1 MKLVIVSGRSGSG
14 KSTALHVLEDLGF
27 YCIDNLPVGLL
38 LELGKQAFNGND
50 NRLEN
55 IAVSIDARNLQNGI
69 DTFPAFY
76 EALQHEM
83 VQIDIIYLDAHSDTL
98 LKRFHATRRKHPL
111 SDSSRSLTEA
121 IESEKE
127 LLVPLST
134 KADLVIDTT
143 HLSLYELR
151 DLIKI
156 RVSGR
161 KSQEL
166 ALLFQS
172 FGFKHGVPSDADYVF
187 DVRCLPNPYWDP
199 KLRSYTGMDQPIIDF
214 LKNQEDTQEMKKDV
228 IAYLEKWLPK
238 FQNSNRSYMTVA
250 IGCTGGQHR
259 SVYICQELGN
269 YFRQHFENIQI
280 RHKELSGIEK
290 KHLD

>member
-50 NRLEN
+50 KRLDN

-69 DTFPAFY
+69 ENFPAFY
-76 EALQHEM
+76 EALQHES
-83 VQIDIIYLDAHSDTL
+83 VQIEIIYLDAQSETL

-111 SDSSRSLTEA
+111 SSPDRSLTEA
-121 IESEKE
+121 IESERE
-127 LLVPLST
+127 LLIPLAT
-134 KADLVIDTT
+134 KADLIIDTT
-143 HLSLYELR
+143 KLSLYELR
-151 DLIKI
+151 DVIKV

-166 ALLFQS
+166 ALLFES

-199 KLRSYTGMDQPIIDF
+199 NLRAFTGLDQPIIDF
-214 LKNQEDTQEMKKDV
+214 LSAQEDTQTMKSDIIKF
-228 IAYLEKWLPK
+228 LEKWLPK
-238 FQNSNRSYMTVA
+238 FQESNRSYMTVA

-259 SVYICQELGN
+259 SVFLCEALGD
-269 YFRQHFENIQI
+269 YFRERFNNVQI
-280 RHKELSGIEK
+280 RHKELGGTEK
-290 KHLD
+290 NAP

>member
-50 NRLEN
+50 KRLEN

-76 EALQHEM
+76 EALQHEL
-83 VQIDIIYLDAHSDTL
+83 VQIEIIYLDAHSETL

-111 SDSSRSLTEA
+111 SDSTHSLTEA
-121 IESEKE
+121 IESEKD
-127 LLVPLST
+127 LLVPLAT

-151 DLIKI
+151 DLIKV

-199 KLRSYTGMDQPIIDF
+199 KLRSYSGLDKPVYDF
-214 LKNQEDTQEMKKDV
+214 LSSQEDTQQMKNDI

-238 FQNSNRSYMTVA
+238 FQDSNRSYMTVA

-259 SVYICQELGN
+259 SVFMCQELGN
-269 YFRQHFENIQI
+269 HFKQYFANIQI
-280 RHKELSGIEK
+280 RHKELLGTEK
-290 KHLD
+290 NT

>member
-38 LELGKQAFNGND
+38 LELGKQAFNGD
-50 NRLEN
+50 DKRLDN
-55 IAVSIDARNLQNGI
+55 IAVSIDARNLQHGI
-69 DTFPAFY
+69 ENFPAFY
-76 EALQHEM
+76 EALQHEA
-83 VQIDIIYLDAHSDTL
+83 VQIDVIYLDAQSETL

-111 SDSSRSLTEA
+111 SNPNLSLTEA
-121 IESEKE
+121 IESERS
-127 LLVPLST
+127 LLVPLAT
-134 KADLVIDTT
+134 KADLIIDTT

-151 DLIKI
+151 DIIKV

-166 ALLFQS
+166 ALLFES

-199 KLRSYTGMDQPIIDF
+199 KLRSFTGLDQPIIEF
-214 LKNQEDTQEMKKDV
+214 LRNQADTQAMKADI
-228 IAYLEKWLPK
+228 IAYLEKWLPR
-238 FQNSNRSYMTVA
+238 FQDSNRSYMTVA

-259 SVYICQELGN
+259 SVYICQELGS
-269 YFRQHFENIQI
+269 YFQERFTNVQI
-280 RHKELSGIEK
+280 RHKELTGTEK
-290 KHLD
+290 NHSP

>member
-38 LELGKQAFNGND
+38 LELGKQAFNGD
-50 NRLEN
+50 DKRLDN

-69 DTFPAFY
+69 ENFPAFY
-76 EALQHEM
+76 EALQHEA
-83 VQIDIIYLDAHSDTL
+83 VQIDVIYLDAQSETL

-111 SDSSRSLTEA
+111 STPSRSLTEA
-121 IESEKE
+121 IESERS
-127 LLVPLST
+127 LLVPLAT
-134 KADLVIDTT
+134 KADLIIDTT

-151 DLIKI
+151 DIIKV

-166 ALLFQS
+166 ALLFES

-199 KLRSYTGMDQPIIDF
+199 KLRGFTGLDQPIIDF
-214 LKNQEDTQEMKKDV
+214 LQCQEDTQTMKEDIIKF
-228 IAYLEKWLPK
+228 LEKWLPK
-238 FQNSNRSYMTVA
+238 FQDSNRSYMTVA

-259 SVYICQELGN
+259 SVYICQELGT
-269 YFRQHFENIQI
+269 YFKARFANVQI
-280 RHKELSGIEK
+280 RHKELTGTEK
-290 KHLD
+290 NQDA

>member
-50 NRLEN
+50 KRLDN

-69 DTFPAFY
+69 ENFPAFY
-76 EALQHEM
+76 EALQHES
-83 VQIDIIYLDAHSDTL
+83 VQIEIIYLDAQSETL

-111 SDSSRSLTEA
+111 SSPDRSLTEA
-121 IESEKE
+121 IESERD
-127 LLVPLST
+127 LLIPLAT
-134 KADLVIDTT
+134 KADLIIDTT
-143 HLSLYELR
+143 KLSLYELR
-151 DLIKI
+151 DVIKV

-166 ALLFQS
+166 ALLFES

-199 KLRSYTGMDQPIIDF
+199 NLRAFTGLDQPIIDF
-214 LKNQEDTQEMKKDV
+214 LSAQEDTQTMKSDIIKF
-228 IAYLEKWLPK
+228 LEKWLPK
-238 FQNSNRSYMTVA
+238 FQESNRSYMTVA

-259 SVYICQELGN
+259 SVFLCEALGN
-269 YFRQHFENIQI
+269 YFKDRFNNVQI
-280 RHKELSGIEK
+280 RHKELGGTEK
-290 KHLD
+290 NAP

>member
-50 NRLEN
+50 KRLDN

-69 DTFPAFY
+69 ENFPAFY
-76 EALQHEM
+76 EALQHES
-83 VQIDIIYLDAHSDTL
+83 VQIEIIYLDAQSETL

-111 SDSSRSLTEA
+111 SSPDRSLTEA
-121 IESEKE
+121 IESERE
-127 LLVPLST
+127 LLIPLAT
-134 KADLVIDTT
+134 KADLIIDTT
-143 HLSLYELR
+143 KLSLYELR
-151 DLIKI
+151 DVIKV

-166 ALLFQS
+166 ALLFES

-199 KLRSYTGMDQPIIDF
+199 NLRAFTGLDQPIIDF
-214 LKNQEDTQEMKKDV
+214 LSAQEDTQTMKSDIIKF
-228 IAYLEKWLPK
+228 LEKWLPK
-238 FQNSNRSYMTVA
+238 FQESNRSYMTVA

-259 SVYICQELGN
+259 SVFLCEALGN
-269 YFRQHFENIQI
+269 YFKDRFNNVQI
-280 RHKELSGIEK
+280 RHKELGGTEK
-290 KHLD
+290 NAP

>member
-50 NRLEN
+50 TRLDN

-76 EALQHEM
+76 EALQHEL
-83 VQIDIIYLDAHSDTL
+83 VQIDVIYLDAHSDTL

-111 SDSSRSLTEA
+111 SDSTHSLTEA
-121 IESEKE
+121 IESERD
-127 LLVPLST
+127 LLVPLAI

-143 HLSLYELR
+143 QLSLYELR
-151 DLIKI
+151 DLIKV

-172 FGFKHGVPSDADYVF
+172 FGFKHGVPADADYVF

-199 KLRSYTGMDQPIIDF
+199 KLRAYTGLDKPIKDF
-214 LKNQEDTQEMKKDV
+214 LKMQEDTQSMKADI

-238 FQNSNRSYMTVA
+238 FQESNRSYMTVA

-259 SVYICQELGN
+259 SVYVAETLAKN
-269 YFRQHFENIQI
+269 FRDSHPDVQI
-280 RHKELSGIEK
+280 RHREQ
-290 KHLD
+290 H